1 MSGRLD
7 EARGYHALTAI
18 PFLCSGVT
26 PLLYSS
32 LETEQ
37 AQVQER
43 ALQKVPRLCEVL
55 EYSHVKEVLFPKIAV
70 LFSKTKILSVK
81 VNTLISFHHMIPI
94 LDKVSPVRK

>member
-1 MSGRLD
+1 
-7 EARGYHALTAI
+7 
-18 PFLCSGVT
+18 VT

-94 LDKVSPVRK
+94 LDKVGPAKVRRGP